1 MSVLAL
7 HRRRAGHHVGEP
19 IELRRIAVVRKASAI
34 DLLERRPDAKL
45 EGALGDHDPLA
56 ERVLQAHLENQA
68 SADQVELELQ
78 KRAFDFRVVAALT
91 PRLARWADLVVS
103 VGGDGTFLRASHAV
117 RAWGD
122 GVGAPMLGVN
132 SASSSAGF
140 FCSAT
145 SRDFGAVLDRIAAG
159 QLRSRPLWRM
169 EILINGVPLGHH
181 ALNDV
186 LFAHRVPAETSR
198 YILGLGG
205 LTQEQ
210 KSSGIWICTAA
221 GSTGAMR
228 SAGGAVQAM
237 DSREL
242 QYLVREPMDWALKGP
257 PLLKG
262 CFTGELQAI
271 SRMVSGALFIDGG
284 NLRVPFGFGD
294 RLTFRGSALPLAWF
308 APPELDQRRR
318 ALTSVLPPTT

>member
-7 HRRRAGHHVGEP
+7 QRRRGGHQVGEP

-45 EGALGDHDPLA
+45 QGALGGHDPLA

-68 SADQVELELQ
+68 SADQVERELKQ
-78 KRAFDFRVVAALT
+78 RSLDYRVVAALT

-117 RAWGD
+117 HAWGD

-145 SRDFGAVLDRIAAG
+145 AQTFGAQLDRIAAG

-169 EILINGVPLGHH
+169 EILVNGAVVGHQ

-186 LFAHRVPAETSR
+186 LYAHRVPAETSR
-198 YILGLGG
+198 YTLSLDGMS
-205 LTQEQ
+205 QEQ
-210 KSSGIWICTAA
+210 KSSGIWVCTAA

-228 SAGGAVQAM
+228 SAGGSVQPM

-242 QYLVREPMDWALKGP
+242 QYLVREPMDWALKGE

-262 CFTGELQAI
+262 CFSGELQAV

-294 RLTFRGSALPLAWF
+294 RVMFRGSVLPLAWF

-318 ALTSVLPPTT
+318 ALTQVLAPTT